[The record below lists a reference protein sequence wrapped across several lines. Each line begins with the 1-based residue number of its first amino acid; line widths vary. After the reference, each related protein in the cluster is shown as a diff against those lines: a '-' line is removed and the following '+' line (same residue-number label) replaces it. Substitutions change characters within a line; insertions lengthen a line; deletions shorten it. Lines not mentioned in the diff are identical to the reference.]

1 MADVVLFRD
10 TFNGP
15 AGPVDEGRA
24 PDVGAYEY
32 LDGGELGG
40 DGTLTCD
47 ALGSVGSATPDPAA
61 TYRAATEFLTTGGLG
76 GVELGAG
83 EGAYFWAEVRFV
95 TGVGLVVSPGD
106 HENSFDD
113 VPVSMP
119 VDAVLLSIEVGPS
132 GTDVSYMGDVVATF
146 PTFTSASL
154 SGAGLYTAVYSGG
167 GGGGGDAVV
176 LNYVELIQSAPTDSG
191 GGGSTPVSVALPA
204 HFNSTWEAEQEVARA
219 TASTGPVDVLI
230 RVDFTG
236 PAQEL
241 PDTDLPAPTHSGVS
255 NAVYYVQG
263 VEAV

>member
-10 TFNGP
+10 TFDGP

-24 PDVGAYEY
+24 PDVGAYEV
-32 LDGGELGG
+32 LIGGELSGLG
-40 DGTLTCD
+40 VLTCD
-47 ALGSVGSATPDPAA
+47 ELRSGGSAAPNPAA
-61 TYRAATEFLTTGGLG
+61 TYRAATEFLTTGALG
-76 GVELGAG
+76 GIELGADG
-83 EGAYFWAEVRFV
+83 GAFFWAEVGFV
-95 TGVGLVVSPGD
+95 DGVGRVVSPGTQD
-106 HENSFDD
+106 SSFDN

-119 VDAVLLSIEVGPS
+119 GDAVLLSIEVGPS

-154 SGAGLYTAVYSGG
+154 SGVGLYTTVYSAGG
-167 GGGGGDAVV
+167 AVV
-176 LNYVELIQSAPTDSG
+176 LNYVELIQSAPTDGG
-191 GGGSTPVSVALPA
+191 GGGSTPVSVALPVGLDT
-204 HFNSTWEAEQEVARA
+204 SWEAAQEVARA

-241 PDTDLPAPTHSGVS
+241 PDTDIPAPTHSGVS

-263 VEAV
+263 MEAV

>member
-10 TFNGP
+10 TFDGP
-15 AGPVDEGRA
+15 AGPVDEGRT
-24 PDVGAYEY
+24 PDVGAYE
-32 LDGGELGG
+32 LLIGGELSGLG
-40 DGTLTCD
+40 ILTCD
-47 ALGSVGSATPDPAA
+47 ELRSGDSATPNPAA
-61 TYRAATEFLTTGGLG
+61 TYRAAIELLTTGGLG

-95 TGVGLVVSPGD
+95 AGVGLIVSPGTQD
-106 HENSFDD
+106 SSFDD

-119 VDAVLLSIEVGPS
+119 GDAVLLCIEVGPS
-132 GTDVSYMGDVVATF
+132 GTDVSYMGDVVSTI

-154 SGAGLYTAVYSGG
+154 SGVGLYARAYSVGG
-167 GGGGGDAVV
+167 GGAVA
-176 LNYVELIQSAPTDSG
+176 LNYVELTQSAPTDGG
-191 GGGSTPVSVALPA
+191 GGGSPPPVNAVALPA
-204 HFNSTWEAEQEVARA
+204 GLDTSWEAAQEVARA

-241 PDTDLPAPTHSGVS
+241 PDTDIPAPTHSGVS

-263 VEAV
+263 MEAV

>member
-10 TFNGP
+10 TFDGP

-24 PDVGAYEY
+24 PDVGAYEI
-32 LDGGELGG
+32 LIDGELSGLG
-40 DGTLTCD
+40 VLTCD
-47 ALGSVGSATPDPAA
+47 ELRSGGSAAPNPAA
-61 TYRAATEFLTTGGLG
+61 TYRAAIEFLTTGGLG
-76 GVELGAG
+76 GVELGADG
-83 EGAYFWAEVRFV
+83 GAYFWAEVGFV
-95 TGVGLVVSPGD
+95 DGVGLVVSPGTQD
-106 HENSFDD
+106 SSFDN

-154 SGAGLYTAVYSGG
+154 SGVGLYTTVYSAGG
-167 GGGGGDAVV
+167 GAVV
-176 LNYVELIQSAPTDSG
+176 LNYVELIQSTPTGGG
-191 GGGSTPVSVALPA
+191 GGGSPPASVALPVGLDT
-204 HFNSTWEAEQEVARA
+204 SWEAAQEVARA

-241 PDTDLPAPTHSGVS
+241 PDTDIPAPTHSGVS

-263 VEAV
+263 LEAT

>member
-10 TFNGP
+10 TFDGP

-24 PDVGAYEY
+24 PDVGAYEI
-32 LDGGELGG
+32 LIGGELSGLG
-40 DGTLTCD
+40 ILTCD
-47 ALGSVGSATPDPAA
+47 ELRSGGSAAPNPAA
-61 TYRAATEFLTTGGLG
+61 TYRAAIEFLTTGGLG
-76 GVELGAG
+76 GVELGADG
-83 EGAYFWAEVRFV
+83 GAFFWAEVGFV
-95 TGVGLVVSPGD
+95 DGVGRVVSPGTQD
-106 HENSFDD
+106 SSFDD

-119 VDAVLLSIEVGPS
+119 GDAVLLCIEVGPS
-132 GTDVSYMGDVVATF
+132 GTDVSYMGDVVSTI

-154 SGAGLYTAVYSGG
+154 SGVGLYASAYSVGG
-167 GGGGGDAVV
+167 GGAVA
-176 LNYVELIQSAPTDSG
+176 LNYVELTQSAPTDGG
-191 GGGSTPVSVALPA
+191 GGGSPPPVNAVALPA